1 MNGSAA
7 GMGDGDDRVVLYGKP
22 GCHLCDVARYV
33 VEVVCADAGLDFIE
47 INIWDDPGSADRYA
61 DRVPVLVVDGREISQ
76 FRVDSRRLR
85 VALGVA

>member
-7 GMGDGDDRVVLYGKP
+7 GRAAAHDRVVLYGKP
-22 GCHLCDVARYV
+22 GCPLCDVAREV
-33 VEVVCADAGLDFIE
+33 VEVVCADAGLDFTE
-47 INIWDDPGSADRYA
+47 VNIWDDPGSADLYA